1 MGITVHGAALSPF
14 VRKIRA
20 ALAEK
25 GLDYQHVHIDPVK
38 KTPEFLAI
46 SPLGRIPVLTDG
58 DFTCA
63 DSSVIATYLDAR
75 YPRQAL
81 RPQEPEALART
92 LWLEKF
98 ADYELAPLTT
108 FTVFRQ
114 RVLSGIRGLAV
125 DESAVSQAME
135 TGLPPLFDYLET
147 QLAGREF
154 AAGDRLSIADL
165 ALAVQFINLSY
176 GGEAP
181 DAGRWPAITAWLAGI
196 TSRASLAPLVSA
208 ERPVVEKLR
217 SIKA

>member
-1 MGITVHGAALSPF
+1 VITVHGAALSPF

-25 GLDYQHVHIDPVK
+25 GIDYQHVHIDPVK

-46 SPLGRIPVLTDG
+46 SPLGRIPVLSDG

-63 DSSVIATYLDAR
+63 DSSVIASYLDAR
-75 YPRQAL
+75 YPANAL
-81 RPQEPEALART
+81 RPTEPDALART

-114 RVLSGIRGLAV
+114 RVLSGIRGMAV
-125 DESAVSQAME
+125 DEAAVNEALQN
-135 TGLPPLFDYLET
+135 GLPPLFDYLESA
-147 QLAGREF
+147 LDGRPF
-154 AAGDRLSIADL
+154 AVGDRLTIADL

-176 GGEAP
+176 GGETP
-181 DAGRWPAITAWLAGI
+181 DASRWPGISNWLTGI
-196 TSRASLAPLVSA
+196 LQRPSLASLVSA
-208 ERPVVEKLR
+208 ETAVVQKLR